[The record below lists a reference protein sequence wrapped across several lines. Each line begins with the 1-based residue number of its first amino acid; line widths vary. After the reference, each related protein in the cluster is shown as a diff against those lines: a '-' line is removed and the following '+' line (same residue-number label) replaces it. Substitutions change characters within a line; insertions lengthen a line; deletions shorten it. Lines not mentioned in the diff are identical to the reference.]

1 MPAAMKAFLRT
12 AGELHEAASWPLT
25 AWNLGGGI
33 GFVFIVRSGLNL
45 KLARKGDPGLS
56 IPQMLWAITG
66 ICWSYGI
73 TGPARGAVIL
83 ILLPVLIYCVF
94 SLNARQSRKLT
105 AAAFV
110 MRAAVM
116 LFKAATDPARYDP
129 RVEAMHL
136 LFAAIVMAT
145 VSALAIRVG
154 ALRER
159 LQRQRTELAQALER
173 IQLLATHDEL
183 TGLTN
188 RRAATERMREEL
200 ALRTRQL
207 QGAQPLLAVVLI
219 DIDHFKRVNDEHGH
233 ATGDAVLVQFGRR
246 LRSVLRESDDLVR
259 WGGEEF
265 LALARNTDR
274 AQAEEL
280 AERMRAV
287 VAEHPFMD
295 DSGNLLPVSCS
306 IGFACLP
313 FVPWRPHALGWQ
325 DVVRLADLALYA
337 AKRAGRDTWVGLHA
351 TDGAQPEGLL
361 AKVHAGPQQ
370 ALRQGEIRV
379 TSSRPQEAVMQALA
393 PEAGDGAST
402 PAQPEPTPSPS

>member
-12 AGELHEAASWPLT
+12 AGELMLGTEPKQRLRTGNALLALVVYMLFAGVQHAEVLLGLIDEAASWPLT

-33 GFVFIVRSGLNL
+33 GFVFIVRGGLNL

-110 MRAAVM
+110 MLAAVM

-188 RRAATERMREEL
+188 HRAATERMREEL
-200 ALRTRQL
+200 ALRRRQL

-219 DIDHFKRVNDEHGH
+219 DIDHFKRVNDELGH
-233 ATGDAVLVQFGRR
+233 AAGDE
-246 LRSVLRESDDLVR
+246 VLRRFAAACQQVVRTGELLAR

-265 LALARNTDR
+265 LLVMPAAGGAQAVAAAMRLREQLRRTGFDDIKPGLAVSFSAGVAECASGDELEAAIARADAALYEAKRGGRDRVLQARN
-274 AQAEEL
+274 
-280 AERMRAV
+280 
-287 VAEHPFMD
+287 
-295 DSGNLLPVSCS
+295 
-306 IGFACLP
+306 
-313 FVPWRPHALGWQ
+313 
-325 DVVRLADLALYA
+325 A
-337 AKRAGRDTWVGLHA
+337 AAA
-351 TDGAQPEGLL
+351 
-361 AKVHAGPQQ
+361 
-370 ALRQGEIRV
+370 
-379 TSSRPQEAVMQALA
+379 
-393 PEAGDGAST
+393 AST
-402 PAQPEPTPSPS
+402 V

>member
-12 AGELHEAASWPLT
+12 AGELMLGTEPKQRLRTGNALLALVVYMLFAGVQHAEVLLGLIDEAASWPLT

-110 MRAAVM
+110 MLAAVM

-200 ALRTRQL
+200 ALRRRQL

-219 DIDHFKRVNDEHGH
+219 DIDHFKRVNDELGH
-233 ATGDAVLVQFGRR
+233 AAGDE
-246 LRSVLRESDDLVR
+246 VLRRFAAACQQVVRTGELLAR

-265 LALARNTDR
+265 LLVMPAAGGAQAVAAAMRLREQLRRTGFDDIKPGLAVSFSAGVAECASGDELEAAIARADAALYEAKRGGRDRVLQARN
-274 AQAEEL
+274 
-280 AERMRAV
+280 
-287 VAEHPFMD
+287 
-295 DSGNLLPVSCS
+295 
-306 IGFACLP
+306 
-313 FVPWRPHALGWQ
+313 
-325 DVVRLADLALYA
+325 A
-337 AKRAGRDTWVGLHA
+337 AAA
-351 TDGAQPEGLL
+351 
-361 AKVHAGPQQ
+361 
-370 ALRQGEIRV
+370 
-379 TSSRPQEAVMQALA
+379 
-393 PEAGDGAST
+393 AST
-402 PAQPEPTPSPS
+402 V

>member
-1 MPAAMKAFLRT
+1 MAVTMKAFLRT
-12 AGELHEAASWPLT
+12 AGDLLLGTEPKQRLRTGNALLALVVYLVFAGVQHAEVLLGLIAEADSWPLT

-33 GFVFIVRSGLNL
+33 AFVLIVRSGLNL

-73 TGPARGAVIL
+73 TGPARGTVIL

-105 AAAFV
+105 AVAFA
-110 MRAAVM
+110 MLAAVM

-129 RVEAMHL
+129 RVEGMHL

-154 ALRER
+154 AMRER

-207 QGAQPLLAVVLI
+207 QGAEPLLTVVLI
-219 DIDHFKRVNDEHGH
+219 DIDHFKRVNDELGH
-233 ATGDAVLVQFGRR
+233 AAGDE
-246 LRSVLRESDDLVR
+246 VLRRFAAACQAVVRTGELLAR

-265 LALARNTDR
+265 LLLMPAAGGAQGVAAAMRLREQLRRTRFDDVHPGLAVSFS
-274 AQAEEL
+274 AG
-280 AERMRAV
+280 
-287 VAEHPFMD
+287 VAECG
-295 DSGNLLPVSCS
+295 SGDELEAA
-306 IGFACLP
+306 IA
-313 FVPWRPHALGWQ
+313 R
-325 DVVRLADLALYA
+325 ADAALYE
-337 AKRAGRDTWVGLHA
+337 AKRSGRDRVLLSRREAAARAA
-351 TDGAQPEGLL
+351 T
-361 AKVHAGPQQ
+361 
-370 ALRQGEIRV
+370 
-379 TSSRPQEAVMQALA
+379 
-393 PEAGDGAST
+393 AS
-402 PAQPEPTPSPS
+402 PA